1 MATEDVISFFM
12 QQSVGVLDML
22 HWCCGFDDLIGFGS
36 RFERGRD
43 LTARLEVGSYTA
55 GVAGGKCPTAMAMAT
70 TGAATGGL
78 AILVDEKRVNELLQ
92 QKSGIKALL
101 RSAFN
106 TILFVCFLLL
116 FTSLALS
123 EPRYKM
129 RAFEGFLRKRFDEAA
144 PVRIGEVHSVD
155 SFWRYFNESFKP
167 AIYGEDTARYFFPG
181 AVVPTWLQV
190 LGPNYLY
197 GMGRMRSLNI
207 VADSECRVASQ
218 YQNYFPTCYGP
229 FNLDAVDRE
238 PFGPPNDEGIPT
250 YQFSTEALGENYEG
264 WLGVYPPGGYMEM
277 FTPDSPKTHAK
288 FLAMKENGF
297 ISEKTR
303 AIFLEFTIYN
313 FNLGLYGVLRIT
325 FELAPAGDWIQTFD
339 VDVLLQRHLQ
349 PLGVGS
355 TEDWLF
361 LILEAGL
368 VLFVLRYVMEEAAE
382 FVGFESKNNKIA
394 VTIKWDYFLD
404 AWNILDWFNLIMMI
418 ITVCYKV
425 DTWSKAGGLYV
436 ISPDNWD
443 DVTKDMYSNFHGVAA
458 NVRQRLAGEL
468 EFSKVG

>member
-1 MATEDVISFFM
+1 
-12 QQSVGVLDML
+12 ML
-22 HWCCGFDDLIGFGS
+22 WIWWLIGFGS

-238 PFGPPNDEGIPT
+238 PFGPPMMKAFQPT
-250 YQFSTEALGENYEG
+250 SFPQ
-264 WLGVYPPGGYMEM
+264 
-277 FTPDSPKTHAK
+277 K
-288 FLAMKENGF
+288 
-297 ISEKTR
+297 
-303 AIFLEFTIYN
+303 
-313 FNLGLYGVLRIT
+313 
-325 FELAPAGDWIQTFD
+325 
-339 VDVLLQRHLQ
+339 
-349 PLGVGS
+349 
-355 TEDWLF
+355 
-361 LILEAGL
+361 
-368 VLFVLRYVMEEAAE
+368 
-382 FVGFESKNNKIA
+382 
-394 VTIKWDYFLD
+394 
-404 AWNILDWFNLIMMI
+404 
-418 ITVCYKV
+418 
-425 DTWSKAGGLYV
+425 
-436 ISPDNWD
+436 
-443 DVTKDMYSNFHGVAA
+443 
-458 NVRQRLAGEL
+458 RLAKTMKDGLGFTRQEAIWKCL
-468 EFSKVG
+468 PQTIPKHTPSS